1 MKIGFKNLRSLK
13 ETGLIEI
20 RPITFLLGQNSSGK
34 STFLRSFPLLRQSIE
49 TRTKG
54 PILWYGGFVDFGDY
68 NTAVFDKAV
77 DTYIEFQFEIN
88 LTNRIQSKRVFSV
101 FSPLWNTI
109 KSLDNCKVFLTLKS
123 KKEYTTYTSKV
134 TIIFNGFEIIIE
146 IDPDQKAKIFID
158 GVDSGLENLIAIQFG
173 NGLIPSLFQKDKDV
187 FRITDYNFLKYEVYN
202 LIRKISKRN
211 YTENTINQVIASFKF
226 NSNQEFYHSIINN
239 KVVKQFGR
247 NSSQLKIDSLEFNK
261 FKSTILTS
269 ILPLLLESVDST
281 LIETFKSVNYIAPL
295 RATAERYYRPQ
306 ELNVEEVDFQGKN
319 LALVLANLN
328 DHEKSRFKEWCLI
341 NFGFYPQASIA
352 GGNISIFVHFKNDSS
367 KHNITDLGFG
377 FSQILP
383 VITQLWTSLLKSNR
397 ISTRNIKIIE
407 KIYTIEQPELHL
419 HPKLQGKLVDALI
432 SVINFCDAQKI
443 NVRFIIE
450 THSETIINAIGN
462 RIYKNKIDPKEVSVL
477 IFNREDNFTLVD
489 EVNFDENGVLKDWPY
504 GFFEEEM

>member
-1 MKIGFKNLRSLK
+1 
-13 ETGLIEI
+13 
-20 RPITFLLGQNSSGK
+20 
-34 STFLRSFPLLRQSIE
+34 
-49 TRTKG
+49 
-54 PILWYGGFVDFGDY
+54 
-68 NTAVFDKAV
+68 
-77 DTYIEFQFEIN
+77 
-88 LTNRIQSKRVFSV
+88 
-101 FSPLWNTI
+101 
-109 KSLDNCKVFLTLKS
+109 
-123 KKEYTTYTSKV
+123 
-134 TIIFNGFEIIIE
+134 
-146 IDPDQKAKIFID
+146 
-158 GVDSGLENLIAIQFG
+158 
-173 NGLIPSLFQKDKDV
+173 
-187 FRITDYNFLKYEVYN
+187 
-202 LIRKISKRN
+202 
-211 YTENTINQVIASFKF
+211 
-226 NSNQEFYHSIINN
+226 
-239 KVVKQFGR
+239 
-247 NSSQLKIDSLEFNK
+247 LKIDSLEFNK

-328 DHEKSRFKEWCLI
+328 DHEKTRFKEWCLI

-489 EVNFDENGVLKDWPY
+489 EVNFDENGILKDWPY